1 MSRAPLTPLE
11 DALAAVLAQAQPQ
24 PLPGAAFV
32 DLLQADG
39 RVLAADC
46 IAPLQVPPLDNS
58 AMDGYAVRS
67 AEVAQAGTALP
78 VSQRIPA
85 GQVGTALQVGTVA
98 RIFTGAPLPPGADA
112 IVMQEDCTVL
122 DDGRVRFDA
131 VPQPGQFVR
140 RAGQDIALG
149 STALQAG
156 LRLTP
161 AALGLAAS
169 LGLAQLPVAR
179 RPRVALFS
187 TGDELALPGSIA
199 PQDLPPGHIFNSNR
213 YVLASLLQRWGC
225 EVVDGGILPDDRAAT
240 HAALAQ
246 AAQDCDLLVTSA
258 GVSVGE
264 EDHVRPVVEQLGA
277 LSLWKIAMKPGKPF
291 AFGHVRRS
299 GGDPAAGRAHFI
311 GLPGNPVSSLIT
323 ALVLLRPFV
332 LALQGASVV
341 QPPAHWLTADFEI
354 TQRDSRREFLRA
366 RRNAAGRLELFA
378 NQNSGVLTSTVWA
391 EGLVDNPAQTLIAR
405 GDSVRFLPF
414 SELLT

>member
-11 DALAAVLAQAQPQ
+11 DALAAVLAQAQ

-67 AEVAQAGTALP
+67 AEVAQAGTVLP

-291 AFGHVRRS
+291 AFGHLRRS

-354 TQRDSRREFLRA
+354 TQRDSRREFLRV
-366 RRNAAGRLELFA
+366 RRNAAGQLELFA

>member
-11 DALAAVLAQAQPQ
+11 DALAAVLAQAQP
-24 PLPGAAFV
+24 LPGGAFV

-67 AEVAQAGTALP
+67 AEVAQAGTVLP

-246 AAQDCDLLVTSA
+246 AAEDCDLLVTSA

-291 AFGHVRRS
+291 AFGHLRRS

-366 RRNAAGRLELFA
+366 RRNAAGQLELFA

-405 GDSVRFLPF
+405 GSSVRFLPF

>member
-11 DALAAVLAQAQPQ
+11 DALAAVLAQAQ

-67 AEVAQAGTALP
+67 AEVAQAGTVLP

-299 GGDPAAGRAHFI
+299 SEGKTAGQAHFI

-405 GDSVRFLPF
+405 GSSVRFLPF

>member
-11 DALAAVLAQAQPQ
+11 DALAAVLAQAQ

-240 HAALAQ
+240 HAALAR

-405 GDSVRFLPF
+405 GDRVRFLPF

>member
-11 DALAAVLAQAQPQ
+11 DALAAVLAQAQ

-67 AEVAQAGTALP
+67 AEVAQAGTVLP

-225 EVVDGGILPDDRAAT
+225 EVVDGGILPDDRVAT

-291 AFGHVRRS
+291 AFGHLRRS

-354 TQRDSRREFLRA
+354 TQRDSRREFLRV
-366 RRNAAGRLELFA
+366 RRNAAGQLELFA

-405 GDSVRFLPF
+405 GDRVRFLPF

>member
-11 DALAAVLAQAQPQ
+11 DALAAVLAQAQP
-24 PLPGAAFV
+24 LPGGAFV

-67 AEVAQAGTALP
+67 AEVAQAGTVLP

-240 HAALAQ
+240 HAALAR

-299 GGDPAAGRAHFI
+299 GGDTAAGRAHFI

-354 TQRDSRREFLRA
+354 TQRDSRREFLRV
-366 RRNAAGRLELFA
+366 RRNAAGQLELFA

-405 GDSVRFLPF
+405 GERVRFLPF

>member
-11 DALAAVLAQAQPQ
+11 DALAAVLAQAQ

-225 EVVDGGILPDDRAAT
+225 EVVDGGILPDDRVAT
-240 HAALAQ
+240 HAALAR

-299 GGDPAAGRAHFI
+299 SEGKTAGQAHFI

-405 GDSVRFLPF
+405 GDRVRFLPF

>member
-11 DALAAVLAQAQPQ
+11 DALAAVLAQAQ

-246 AAQDCDLLVTSA
+246 AAKDCDLLVTSA

-366 RRNAAGRLELFA
+366 RRNAAGQLELFA

-405 GDSVRFLPF
+405 GDRVRFLPF

>member
-11 DALAAVLAQAQPQ
+11 DALAAVLAQAQ

-291 AFGHVRRS
+291 AFGHLRRS

-354 TQRDSRREFLRA
+354 TQRDSRREFLRV
-366 RRNAAGRLELFA
+366 RRNAAGQLELFA

>member
-11 DALAAVLAQAQPQ
+11 DALAAVLAQAQ

-85 GQVGTALQVGTVA
+85 GQVGTALQPGTAA

-131 VPQPGQFVR
+131 APQPGQFVR

-240 HAALAQ
+240 HAALAR

-291 AFGHVRRS
+291 AFGHLRRS

-366 RRNAAGRLELFA
+366 RRNAAGQLELFT

>member
-11 DALAAVLAQAQPQ
+11 DALAAVLAQAQP
-24 PLPGAAFV
+24 LPGGAFV

-67 AEVAQAGTALP
+67 AEVAQVGTVLP

-85 GQVGTALQVGTVA
+85 GQVGAELQVGTVA

-354 TQRDSRREFLRA
+354 TQRDSRREFLRV
-366 RRNAAGRLELFA
+366 RRNAAGQLELFA

-405 GDSVRFLPF
+405 GERVRFLPF

>member
-11 DALAAVLAQAQPQ
+11 DALAAVLAQAQ

-67 AEVAQAGTALP
+67 AEVAQAGTVLP

>member
-1 MSRAPLTPLE
+1 MTPAPLTPLE
-11 DALAAVLAQAQPQ
+11 DALAALLVQAQ
-24 PLPGAAFV
+24 PLPGGECVA
-32 DLLQADG
+32 LLQADG

-46 IAPLQVPPLDNS
+46 VAPLQVPPLDNS
-58 AMDGYAVRS
+58 AMDGYAVRC
-67 AEVAQAGTALP
+67 ADVPAAGMVLP

-85 GQVGTALQVGTVA
+85 GQVGTALQPGTAA

-112 IVMQEDCTVL
+112 VVMQEECTVL
-122 DDGRVRFDA
+122 ADGRVRFDTA
-131 VPQPGQFVR
+131 PQPGQFVR

-169 LGLAQLPVAR
+169 LGLAQLPVTR
-179 RPRVALFS
+179 QPRVALFS

-213 YVLASLLQRWGC
+213 YVLAALLQRWGC
-225 EVVDGGILPDDRAAT
+225 VVVDGGILPDDRAAT
-240 HAALAQ
+240 HAALAR
-246 AAQDCDLLVTSA
+246 AAEDCDLLVTSA

-291 AFGHVRRS
+291 AYGHLRRS
-299 GGDPAAGRAHFI
+299 GGDPGAGQAHFI

-323 ALVLLRPFV
+323 ALMLLRPFV
-332 LALQGASVV
+332 LALQGASAV
-341 QPPAHWLTADFEI
+341 QPQAHWVPADFDI
-354 TQRDSRREFLRA
+354 RRPDSRREFLRV
-366 RRNAAGRLELFA
+366 RRNGAGRLELFD

-391 EGLVDNPAQTLIAR
+391 EGLVDNPPQTLIAR

-414 SELLT
+414 SELLA

>member
-11 DALAAVLAQAQPQ
+11 DALAAVLAQAQ

-67 AEVAQAGTALP
+67 AEVAQVGTVLP

-225 EVVDGGILPDDRAAT
+225 EVVDGGILPDDRVAT

-291 AFGHVRRS
+291 AFGHLRRS

-405 GDSVRFLPF
+405 GDRVRFLPF

>member
-11 DALAAVLAQAQPQ
+11 DALAAVLAQAQ

-67 AEVAQAGTALP
+67 AEVAQAGTVLP

-225 EVVDGGILPDDRAAT
+225 EVVDGGILPDDRVAT

-299 GGDPAAGRAHFI
+299 SEGKTAGRAHFI

>member
-11 DALAAVLAQAQPQ
+11 DALAAVLAQAQP
-24 PLPGAAFV
+24 LPGGAFV

-67 AEVAQAGTALP
+67 AEVAQAGTVLP

-354 TQRDSRREFLRA
+354 TQRDSRREFLRV
-366 RRNAAGRLELFA
+366 RRNAAGQLELFA

-405 GDSVRFLPF
+405 GERVRFLPF

>member
-11 DALAAVLAQAQPQ
+11 DALAAVLAQAQ

-67 AEVAQAGTALP
+67 AEVAQAGTVLP

-225 EVVDGGILPDDRAAT
+225 EVVDGGILPDARAAT

-246 AAQDCDLLVTSA
+246 AAEDCDLLVTSA

-291 AFGHVRRS
+291 AFGHLRRS

-366 RRNAAGRLELFA
+366 RRNAAGQLELFA

-405 GDSVRFLPF
+405 GSSVRFLPF

>member
-11 DALAAVLAQAQPQ
+11 DALAAVLAQAQP
-24 PLPGAAFV
+24 LPGGAFV

-67 AEVAQAGTALP
+67 ADVAQTGTVLP

-122 DDGRVRFDA
+122 DDGRVRFDV

-240 HAALAQ
+240 HAALAR

-354 TQRDSRREFLRA
+354 TQRDSRREFLRV
-366 RRNAAGRLELFA
+366 RRNAAGQLELFA

-405 GDSVRFLPF
+405 GERVRFLPF

>member
-11 DALAAVLAQAQPQ
+11 DALAAVLAQAQ

-240 HAALAQ
+240 HAALAR

-366 RRNAAGRLELFA
+366 RRNAAGQLELFA

>member
-11 DALAAVLAQAQPQ
+11 DALAAVLAQAQP
-24 PLPGAAFV
+24 LPGGAFV

-67 AEVAQAGTALP
+67 AEVAQAGTVLP

-246 AAQDCDLLVTSA
+246 AAEDCDLLVTSA

-366 RRNAAGRLELFA
+366 RRNAAGQLELFA

-405 GDSVRFLPF
+405 GDRVRFLPF
-414 SELLT
+414 SELLA

>member
-11 DALAAVLAQAQPQ
+11 DALAAVLAQAQ

-67 AEVAQAGTALP
+67 AEVAQAGTVLP

-225 EVVDGGILPDDRAAT
+225 EVVDGGILPDDRVAT

-299 GGDPAAGRAHFI
+299 GGDPATGRAHFI

>member
-11 DALAAVLAQAQPQ
+11 DALAAVLAQAQ

-225 EVVDGGILPDDRAAT
+225 EVVDGGILPDDRVAT

>member
-1 MSRAPLTPLE
+1 MSAAPLTPLE
-11 DALAAVLAQAQPQ
+11 DALAALLAQAQP
-24 PLPGAAFV
+24 LPGGASV

-67 AEVAQAGTALP
+67 AEVSAAGTVLP

-85 GQVGTALQVGTVA
+85 GQVGTALQPGTAA

-112 IVMQEDCTVL
+112 VVMQEECTVL
-122 DDGRVRFDA
+122 ADGRVRFDA
-131 VPQPGQFVR
+131 AAQPGQFVR

-169 LGLAQLPVAR
+169 LGLAQLPVTR
-179 RPRVALFS
+179 QPRVALFS

-213 YVLASLLQRWGC
+213 YVLAGLLKRWGC
-225 EVVDGGILPDDRAAT
+225 VVVDGGILPDDRAAT
-240 HAALAQ
+240 HAALAR
-246 AAQDCDLLVTSA
+246 AAEDCDLLVTSA

-291 AFGHVRRS
+291 AFGHLRRS
-299 GGDPAAGRAHFI
+299 GNDGNTAGQAHFI

-323 ALVLLRPFV
+323 ALMLLRPFV

-341 QPPAHWLTADFEI
+341 QPQAHWVLADFDI
-354 TQRDSRREFLRA
+354 RKPDSRREFLRV
-366 RRNAAGRLELFA
+366 RRNGAGRLELFA

>member
-11 DALAAVLAQAQPQ
+11 DALAAVLAQAQP
-24 PLPGAAFV
+24 LPGGAFV

-67 AEVAQAGTALP
+67 AEVAQAGTVLP

-98 RIFTGAPLPPGADA
+98 RIFTGAPLPLGADA

-354 TQRDSRREFLRA
+354 TQRDSRREFLRV
-366 RRNAAGRLELFA
+366 RRNAAGQLELFA

-405 GDSVRFLPF
+405 GERVRFLPF

>member
-11 DALAAVLAQAQPQ
+11 DALAAVLAQAQ

-225 EVVDGGILPDDRAAT
+225 EVVDGGILPDDRVAT

-291 AFGHVRRS
+291 AFGHLRRS

-354 TQRDSRREFLRA
+354 TQRDSRREFLRV
-366 RRNAAGRLELFA
+366 RRNAAGQLELFA

-405 GDSVRFLPF
+405 GDRVRFLPF

>member
-11 DALAAVLAQAQPQ
+11 DALAAVLAQAQ

-85 GQVGTALQVGTVA
+85 VQVGTALQVGTVA

-225 EVVDGGILPDDRAAT
+225 EVVDGGILPDDRVAT

-246 AAQDCDLLVTSA
+246 AAQACGLLVTSA

-299 GGDPAAGRAHFI
+299 SEGKTAGQAHFI

>member
-11 DALAAVLAQAQPQ
+11 DALAAVLAQAQP
-24 PLPGAAFV
+24 LPGAAFV
-32 DLLQADG
+32 DVLQADG

-67 AEVAQAGTALP
+67 AEVAQTGTVLP

-240 HAALAQ
+240 HAALAR
-246 AAQDCDLLVTSA
+246 AAEDCDLLVTSA

-366 RRNAAGRLELFA
+366 RRNAAGQLELFA

-405 GDSVRFLPF
+405 GDRVRFLPF

>member
-11 DALAAVLAQAQPQ
+11 DALAAVLAQAQ

-67 AEVAQAGTALP
+67 AEVAQAGAVLP

-85 GQVGTALQVGTVA
+85 GQVGTALQPGTAA

-169 LGLAQLPVAR
+169 LGLAQLPVTR

-246 AAQDCDLLVTSA
+246 AAEDCDLLVTSA

-299 GGDPAAGRAHFI
+299 SEGKTAGQAHFI

-366 RRNAAGRLELFA
+366 RRNAAGQLELFA

>member
-11 DALAAVLAQAQPQ
+11 DALAAVLAQAQ

-67 AEVAQAGTALP
+67 AEVAQAGTVLP

-240 HAALAQ
+240 HAALAR

-366 RRNAAGRLELFA
+366 RRNAAGQLELFT

>member
-11 DALAAVLAQAQPQ
+11 DALAAVLAQAQP
-24 PLPGAAFV
+24 LPGGAFV

-67 AEVAQAGTALP
+67 AEVAQAGTVLP

-225 EVVDGGILPDDRAAT
+225 EVVDGGILPDDRVAT
-240 HAALAQ
+240 HAALAR

>member
-11 DALAAVLAQAQPQ
+11 DALAAVLAQAQ

-225 EVVDGGILPDDRAAT
+225 EVVDGGILPDDRVAT

-291 AFGHVRRS
+291 AFGHLRRS

-354 TQRDSRREFLRA
+354 TQRDSRREFLRV
-366 RRNAAGRLELFA
+366 RRNAAGQLELFA

>member
-11 DALAAVLAQAQPQ
+11 DALAAVLAQAQ

-240 HAALAQ
+240 HAALAR

-291 AFGHVRRS
+291 AFGHLRRS

-366 RRNAAGRLELFA
+366 RRNAAGQLELFA

-405 GDSVRFLPF
+405 GSSVRFLPF

>member
-11 DALAAVLAQAQPQ
+11 DALAAVLAQAQ

-67 AEVAQAGTALP
+67 VEVAQAGTVLP

-240 HAALAQ
+240 HAALTQ

-291 AFGHVRRS
+291 AFGHLRRS

-405 GDSVRFLPF
+405 GDRVRFLPF

>member
-11 DALAAVLAQAQPQ
+11 DALAAVLAQAQP
-24 PLPGAAFV
+24 LPGGAFV

-67 AEVAQAGTALP
+67 AEVAQAGAVLP

-98 RIFTGAPLPPGADA
+98 RIFTGAPLPLGADA

-299 GGDPAAGRAHFI
+299 SEGKTAGQAHFI

-354 TQRDSRREFLRA
+354 TQRDSRREFLRT

>member
-11 DALAAVLAQAQPQ
+11 DALAAVLAQAQP
-24 PLPGAAFV
+24 LPGAAFV
-32 DLLQADG
+32 DLLQTDG

-67 AEVAQAGTALP
+67 AEVAQAGTVLP

-354 TQRDSRREFLRA
+354 RKPDSRREFLRA
-366 RRNAAGRLELFA
+366 RRNAAGQLELFA

>member
-11 DALAAVLAQAQPQ
+11 DALAAVLAQAQ

-67 AEVAQAGTALP
+67 AEVAQVGTVLP

-291 AFGHVRRS
+291 AFGHLRRS
-299 GGDPAAGRAHFI
+299 GGDPAAGRVHFI

-366 RRNAAGRLELFA
+366 RRNAAGQLELFA

-405 GDSVRFLPF
+405 GDRVRFLPF

>member
-11 DALAAVLAQAQPQ
+11 DALAAVLAQAQ

-67 AEVAQAGTALP
+67 AEVAQAGTVLP

-225 EVVDGGILPDDRAAT
+225 EVVDGGILPDDRVAT

-299 GGDPAAGRAHFI
+299 SEGKTAGQAHFI

-366 RRNAAGRLELFA
+366 RRNAAGQLELFT

-405 GDSVRFLPF
+405 GDRVRFLPF

>member
-11 DALAAVLAQAQPQ
+11 DALAAVLAQAQ

-67 AEVAQAGTALP
+67 AEVAQAGTVLP

-366 RRNAAGRLELFA
+366 RRNAAGQLELFA

-405 GDSVRFLPF
+405 GGSVRFLPF

>member
-11 DALAAVLAQAQPQ
+11 DALAAVLAQAQ

-405 GDSVRFLPF
+405 GDRVRFLPF

>member
-11 DALAAVLAQAQPQ
+11 DALAAVLAQAQ

-67 AEVAQAGTALP
+67 AEVAQAGTVLP

-299 GGDPAAGRAHFI
+299 SEGKTAGQAHFI

-354 TQRDSRREFLRA
+354 TQRDSRREFLRV
-366 RRNAAGRLELFA
+366 RRNAAGQLELFA